1 MNIGKAIKLQR
12 VLMEMS
18 RRQLAERASI
28 SYITLCNCENEKT
41 NPSLKLLMRV
51 SAALNIKLSE
61 LISLAER
68 V

>member
-18 RRQLAERASI
+18 RRQLASRASI
-28 SYITLCNCENEKT
+28 SYITLSNCENEKT